1 MKNDTPKRSYDYK
14 TARLVVTI
22 IVVAFAIT
30 ASVCLYLLF
39 REIIFGPNAVKL
51 YIFDYN
57 HRRFFPDY
65 VYCIVVATISL
76 YAFLF
81 RTVGRGVIVRITYE
95 EELARER
102 LKFNTNRSKDLI
114 VSLLLLVIALGFT
127 YFGNTECVG
136 FTDKEVIVPN
146 PQGYT
151 LEYSGLNVYQL
162 EYISD
167 SVGSVSDCNQEIAY
181 VFMSG
186 GKKYELP
193 VLPTDS
199 TEAEMLTAQIKKHH
213 LKIIKVKTIN
223 DIPN

>member
-1 MKNDTPKRSYDYK
+1 M
-14 TARLVVTI
+14 
-22 IVVAFAIT
+22 
-30 ASVCLYLLF
+30 
-39 REIIFGPNAVKL
+39 
-51 YIFDYN
+51 
-57 HRRFFPDY
+57 
-65 VYCIVVATISL
+65 
-76 YAFLF
+76 
-81 RTVGRGVIVRITYE
+81 IVRITYE
-95 EELARER
+95 EELAREQ

-127 YFGNTECVG
+127 YFCNTECVG

-151 LEYSGLNVYQL
+151 LEYSELNVYQL